1 MTLPRKHIIHKVSVD
16 VNTNSVNKALE
27 LKDNI
32 DLFLKHEIFPQ
43 LSAMLDDLQV
53 DSSQHLHLENL
64 EIEVNETGDFDAMTI
79 RSKIIKELKKNL
91 KTTAK
96 QASVKAE
103 KSRVLNQF
111 TFDEKANYNNLKSD
125 NHLTPEKR
133 QIEAFLHFLQTGN
146 LPWFFGE
153 NEALDINLIKKYI
166 EEKKAVNQLRSVL
179 KNEIATTRLLKQF
192 YSETKLIFSII
203 ACVKNIEV
211 EKINDLFKV
220 VSNNKV
226 KLKSK
231 SHKQLKYNILKILIK
246 PQENHNTLNIQTE
259 IVDVYKHLLFTDFHK
274 QKSQNEVIELDKELL
289 ATAKKTSII
298 FSEIFKIKLDFEHKN
313 SGEINLVFN
322 DKTIALLPKESS
334 EKQSLNQVEK
344 PEIELQEFEENSSF
358 LVDHAGLILLHPFLK
373 NLFSAVEYLNSD
385 GTIKTEKIDHAL
397 HLLFYLS
404 TAKTKPYE
412 YELVFEKAL
421 CGILVNR
428 PVNRDIKL
436 SKKEKQE
443 ADELLKA
450 VLAHWASL
458 KSSSIDALRVEFL
471 MREGKI
477 EFQEDKIKL
486 NIQRRAV
493 DLLLEKLP
501 WSIAICRFKWLK
513 KPIYITW

>member
-53 DSSQHLHLENL
+53 DSSQHLHLKNL

-91 KTTAK
+91 NTSAQQAGILAK
-96 QASVKAE
+96 KN
-103 KSRVLNQF
+103 RVLNQF
-111 TFDEKANYNNLKSD
+111 TFDEEINKNIVKSD

-153 NEALDINLIKKYI
+153 NETLDINLIQKYI
-166 EEKKAVNQLRSVL
+166 DEKKAVNQLRSVL
-179 KNEIATTRLLKQF
+179 INEIAATRLLKQF
-192 YSETKLIFSII
+192 HSKKKLIFSII
-203 ACVKNIEV
+203 ASVKNIEV
-211 EKINDLFKV
+211 EKINDLFKAI
-220 VSNNKV
+220 STNKV
-226 KLKSK
+226 KLKSNNIK
-231 SHKQLKYNILKILIK
+231 KLKYNILKILIT
-246 PQENHNTLNIQTE
+246 PQENHSIVNIQTE
-259 IVDVYKHLLFTDFHK
+259 IVEVYKQLFFNDFHNNK
-274 QKSQNEVIELDKELL
+274 TKKEILELDKELL
-289 ATAKKTSII
+289 ATAKKTSKI
-298 FSEIFKIKLDFEHKN
+298 FSEIFKIKLDFEQKN
-313 SGEINLVFN
+313 SDEIILVFN
-322 DKTIALLPKESS
+322 DKTITIHTKESS
-334 EKQSLNQVEK
+334 EKQSLNQVERSK
-344 PEIELQEFEENSSF
+344 FEHQEFEENSSF

-397 HLLFYLS
+397 HLLFYLA

-421 CGILVNR
+421 CGIPVNR

-436 SKKEKQE
+436 SKNEKQE

-450 VLAHWASL
+450 ALSHWASL